1 MDRILISSMKI
12 FRAFLLAFVFGV
24 VLASGAS
31 FEGVVVKVSDGDT
44 LTVDWDGFKARVRL
58 AYIDAP
64 EKSQEFGPEAREFT
78 RKHALKQR
86 VQVKLVDLDR
96 YGRFVA
102 VVELDDGT
110 VLNLELVRAGLA
122 WVYRAYKF
130 PPAYK
135 DIEDQARKLRRG
147 LWVDENS
154 TPPWEWRRKWRHR
167 RPLKEGRVIAVPAV
181 AP

>member
-1 MDRILISSMKI
+1 MKI

-24 VLASGAS
+24 VLVSGAS

-96 YGRFVA
+96 YGR
-102 VVELDDGT
+102 
-110 VLNLELVRAGLA
+110 NLELVRAGLA